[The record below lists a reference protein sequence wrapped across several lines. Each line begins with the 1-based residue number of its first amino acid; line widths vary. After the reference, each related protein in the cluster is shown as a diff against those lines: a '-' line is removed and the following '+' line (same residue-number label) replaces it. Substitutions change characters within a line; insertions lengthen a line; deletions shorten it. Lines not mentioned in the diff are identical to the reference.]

1 MHRERKMGVMKMKRK
16 KMLTFGE
23 LILSAYNACSPRQAR
38 CIVRF
43 AVKAG
48 VIVFRGKRRIM
59 IS

>member
-1 MHRERKMGVMKMKRK
+1 MGVMKMKRK